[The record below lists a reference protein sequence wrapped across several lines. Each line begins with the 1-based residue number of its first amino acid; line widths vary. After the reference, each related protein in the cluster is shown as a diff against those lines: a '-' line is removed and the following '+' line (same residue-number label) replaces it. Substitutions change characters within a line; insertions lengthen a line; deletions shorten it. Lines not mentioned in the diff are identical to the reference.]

1 MVDEI
6 LTAEEVA
13 KLLKISKQTMW
24 NWCKKGRVP
33 AYKMPGSRKW
43 LINSKD
49 LEKLQKE
56 LRSKKI

>member
-1 MVDEI
+1 MIDEI

-13 KLLKISKQTMW
+13 KLLKTSKQTIW
-24 NWCKKGRVP
+24 TWCKKGRIP

-43 LINSKD
+43 LVNSKD

-56 LRSKKI
+56 LRNKKI